1 MLGAK
6 LRQIA
11 FGLGHPRVT
20 VGYPLAPL
28 APDPGYRGHVTVDTE
43 RCVGCG
49 GCAEVCPSR
58 CVLMTDLDESTRV
71 IRRHLDRCL
80 LCGRCEEAC
89 AYDAVH
95 LVADWETGTPDRGD
109 LLIEQRLFM
118 GVCDRCGR
126 CYVPIHQLDRVKGV
140 GFRADEPELLAAEA
154 ARRAQRVD
162 ARAAAGTPGGPPGEE
177 PARAGAPA
185 GSGTRTREA

>member
-1 MLGAK
+1 MIGSK

-11 FGLGHPRVT
+11 LGLRNPSAT

-28 APDPGYRGHVTVDTE
+28 APEAGYRGRVTVDTE

-49 GCAEVCPSR
+49 GCADVCPVR
-58 CVLMTDLDESTRV
+58 CIRITDLSPRRRV
-71 IRRHLDRCL
+71 MRRHLDRCI

-95 LVADWETGTPDRGD
+95 LVADWETTTADRAD
-109 LLIEQRLFM
+109 LMIEQNLFM

-126 CYVPIHQLDRVKGV
+126 CVVPFHPLDRSPGTGMRV
-140 GFRADEPELLAAEA
+140 DEPELLH
-154 ARRAQRVD
+154 RLD
-162 ARAAAGTPGGPPGEE
+162 TPG
-177 PARAGAPA
+177 
-185 GSGTRTREA
+185 RT

>member
-11 FGLGHPRVT
+11 FGLGHRRAT

-28 APDPGYRGHVTVDTE
+28 APDPGYRGRVTVETE

-49 GCAEVCPSR
+49 ACADVCPAR
-58 CVLMTDLDESTRV
+58 CVLITDLDTTTRV
-71 IRRHLDRCL
+71 IRRHLDRCVQ
-80 LCGRCEEAC
+80 CGRCEEAC

-95 LVADWETGTPDRGD
+95 MVPDWETGTPDRRD

-126 CYVPIHQLDRVKGV
+126 CAVPSHPLDRPESIGMRV
-140 GFRADEPELLAAEA
+140 DEPELLAAAAA
-154 ARRAQRVD
+154 ARD
-162 ARAAAGTPGGPPGEE
+162 NGDGARPELATRGDGE
-177 PARAGAPA
+177 AR
-185 GSGTRTREA
+185 

>member
-1 MLGAK
+1 VIGSK

-11 FGLGHPRVT
+11 FGLGNPRAT

-28 APDPGYRGHVTVDTE
+28 EPDPAYRGRVTVDTE

-49 GCAEVCPSR
+49 GCADVCPTR
-58 CVLMTDLDESTRV
+58 CIRITDLSATRRV
-71 IRRHLDRCL
+71 MRRHLDRCI

-95 LVADWETGTPDRGD
+95 LIADWETGTGDRGD
-109 LLIEQRLFM
+109 LMIEQNLFM

-126 CYVPIHQLDRVKGV
+126 CYVPFHPLDRLVAV
-140 GFRADEPELLAAEA
+140 GMRADEPE
-154 ARRAQRVD
+154 RI
-162 ARAAAGTPGGPPGEE
+162 P
-177 PARAGAPA
+177 APA
-185 GSGTRTREA
+185 GAKEA

>member
-1 MLGAK
+1 VIRAK

-11 FGLGHPRVT
+11 FGMTNARAT
-20 VGYPLAPL
+20 VGYPLAAL
-28 APDPGYRGHVTVDTE
+28 APDPAYRGRVTVDTE

-49 GCAEVCPSR
+49 GCADVCPAR
-58 CVLMTDLDESTRV
+58 CVLVTDLSSRRRV

-95 LVADWETGTPDRGD
+95 VVADWETGTTDRAD
-109 LLIEQRLFM
+109 LLIEQNLFM

-126 CYVPIHQLDRVKGV
+126 CYVPYHPLDRLEATGM
-140 GFRADEPELLAAEA
+140 RADEPALLDP
-154 ARRAQRVD
+154 D
-162 ARAAAGTPGGPPGEE
+162 AHTAAAGTGG
-177 PARAGAPA
+177 R
-185 GSGTRTREA
+185 

>member
-11 FGLGHPRVT
+11 FGLGNRRAT

-28 APDPGYRGHVTVDTE
+28 APEPGYRGWVTVDTE

-49 GCAEVCPSR
+49 GCADVCPAR
-58 CVLMTDLDESTRV
+58 CILITDFDATTRV
-71 IRRHLDRCL
+71 MRRYLDRCI

-95 LVADWETGTPDRGD
+95 LVSDWEQGTPDRRD

-118 GVCDRCGR
+118 GTCDRCGR
-126 CYVPIHQLDRVKGV
+126 CTVPAHPLDARGPVGMRV
-140 GFRADEPELLAAEA
+140 DEPALLS
-154 ARRAQRVD
+154 
-162 ARAAAGTPGGPPGEE
+162 
-177 PARAGAPA
+177 APA
-185 GSGTRTREA
+185 GDGRSRPTAPAGGGATEPATAGAVPGGGAGHGEKG